1 MLFNYLPL
9 INKKQII
16 EKIINI
22 FSSKYI
28 SDNFQ
33 IDVSNITNFLND
45 YIVKLSQMIVDISY
59 CILDETDIQNQI
71 NKKLKPINIYLANFK
86 KDFEYNKNI
95 KKLEIIN
102 YSYIFEI
109 YNLTLSNPLNF
120 YSYPNKNS
128 LIDSNGIIKS
138 NYDLYGIFP
147 SELLIIQILNNI
159 YDNNDNLYIL
169 KKKMNIENLKNI
181 INSSWE
187 FFLSFFS
194 KHIIYYNDMEKI
206 VNGINNILKMGKI
219 CGMIELYTISDAFI
233 NSIINITGLN
243 ESLYK
248 KLNNKNILALK
259 SLISFILEN
268 GKYIYS
274 SWYPILCILSP
285 INQLKNVNSEII
297 YDLLKLT
304 KFNKDAFIEIF
315 VENEDHV
322 ELINNIKIDSIT
334 KDFNSKILKQIILD
348 LIKVI
353 EDEINLFE
361 ENKKNKER
369 LFSFNILASIIKI
382 NKEKWK
388 NNENKEICQI
398 IKDFYIKLISENP
411 LDDIL
416 LNKIKD
422 SFKLID
428 EFKK

>member
-147 SELLIIQILNNI
+147 SELFIIQILNNI

-169 KKKMNIENLKNI
+169 KKDMNIENLKNI

-187 FFLSFFS
+187 FFLSFFP
-194 KHIIYYNDMEKI
+194 
-206 VNGINNILKMGKI
+206 NI
-219 CGMIELYTISDAFI
+219 
-233 NSIINITGLN
+233 
-243 ESLYK
+243 
-248 KLNNKNILALK
+248 
-259 SLISFILEN
+259 
-268 GKYIYS
+268 
-274 SWYPILCILSP
+274 
-285 INQLKNVNSEII
+285 
-297 YDLLKLT
+297 
-304 KFNKDAFIEIF
+304 
-315 VENEDHV
+315 
-322 ELINNIKIDSIT
+322 
-334 KDFNSKILKQIILD
+334 
-348 LIKVI
+348 
-353 EDEINLFE
+353 
-361 ENKKNKER
+361 
-369 LFSFNILASIIKI
+369 
-382 NKEKWK
+382 
-388 NNENKEICQI
+388 
-398 IKDFYIKLISENP
+398 
-411 LDDIL
+411 
-416 LNKIKD
+416 
-422 SFKLID
+422 
-428 EFKK
+428 